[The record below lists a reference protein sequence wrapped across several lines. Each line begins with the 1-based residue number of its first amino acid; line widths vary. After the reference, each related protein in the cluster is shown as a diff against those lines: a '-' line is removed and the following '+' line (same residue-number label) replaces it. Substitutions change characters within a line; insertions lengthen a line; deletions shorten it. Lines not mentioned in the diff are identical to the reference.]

1 VDEASDRFEE
11 AWETGQRP
19 AIEAYLTGAP
29 EPERSVLLHELL
41 VLELGYR
48 RRGGETPTPAEY
60 CHRFP
65 DHLALIQHAFE
76 KAGMLTGSVAAPAAA
91 YSDAPHE
98 SALPR
103 CGTHP
108 GADSSAIDLPAVPG
122 YRVLH
127 EIARGGMG
135 RVLAAYDL
143 GLDRDVALKIL
154 LPGANSDRFV
164 RESKITARLPHPGIP
179 PVHALGTLA
188 DGSPFLAMKLI
199 AGHTLVEEMKRADR
213 PRLLQAFLQV
223 CQAVGFAHSR
233 GIIHRDLKPPNVMVG
248 AFGEVQVMDWGL
260 AKEVAGRK
268 VADEPRSS
276 EPLTVPLAGTDP
288 NQTTDDRAAAAS
300 TDVRTE
306 AGTVLGTPSYMAP
319 EQARG
324 ETTDARA
331 DVFALGG
338 ILCAILTGKPPFSGK
353 SSLQVIECAAAADLA
368 EAHARLDGCGADAEV
383 IALCRRCLS
392 PNPADRPTDG
402 RAVADELTAY
412 LNGVQERLRA
422 AEIAGAEANER
433 AKAER
438 RTRRL
443 QMIAA
448 SLLLFV
454 LAGGIVGTSIGLVK
468 AKRAQEQ
475 AEFAEGEEKKRA
487 DELQK
492 VSGFQAQMLHQVDAT
507 NAGVH
512 LTADLRARHASALEK
527 NKLPDAEKAARIA
540 AFEREL
546 VMVNS
551 TDAAVAMLDRT
562 VLTPAVEAIGSQFA
576 DQPLVEASLRTTL
589 GTVYQKLGRAREA
602 LALYQRAYDI
612 RAASLGDDHLDTLAS
627 RSGIGQELGELQQL
641 AEAERIVRAT
651 LAAYERVLGE
661 DHKETLDTKS
671 LLALQ
676 MNYQGKYDES
686 EAITRDVLE
695 RRRRLLGP
703 DHVDTLGTMNELG
716 RFLMSCGKYA
726 DAEKVLRETVDAQRR
741 VGDPGLAATLGNLG
755 VVLTRQK
762 EFAAAEPYLR
772 EALEIRRRTL
782 GDDHPLTVSN
792 TTNLAA
798 LIMDMDKL
806 AEAEP
811 LAREALAKCRR
822 IFGDEHAST
831 LKAMNTLGQ
840 VLFRLNRF
848 TETKPLYREA
858 LTTGRRV
865 LGENH
870 PDVIIWIANM
880 GFVLQRLGRSA
891 EAEPYFREAID
902 KNRRTLGE
910 THPYTLTM
918 TKNLVDLLRQQGKLA
933 DAEAVL
939 RPALESVRRVQ
950 GEDHPET
957 LRMTRNLADMLRQ
970 RNKLADAE
978 SLIRPVLETVRRK
991 EGEDHPETIAM
1002 LSYFGGVLRDEGKL
1016 DQAEIC
1022 FQQALDANRR
1032 RFGDEHA
1039 NTLTAILRMGSLRV
1053 AQGKYS
1059 EALAVLTP
1067 IEGKVLKIIPGN
1079 MGVLRN
1085 ASLKGLLGKAR
1096 MGLAKEAAEFELAE
1110 ASLLEAQSVFAKI
1123 RGEKDIETR
1132 EWTRGLAD
1140 LYSAWDKAEPGKGYD
1155 AKAAAW
1161 KAKLPKEAA
1170 PPSQEKM

>member
-1 VDEASDRFEE
+1 MNEPHDLNVYADSPSAPGDSARAADRTIIDHVRGSAS
-11 AWETGQRP
+11 TGH
-19 AIEAYLTGAP
+19 
-29 EPERSVLLHELL
+29 V
-41 VLELGYR
+41 
-48 RRGGETPTPAEY
+48 
-60 CHRFP
+60 
-65 DHLALIQHAFE
+65 HAN
-76 KAGMLTGSVAAPAAA
+76 A
-91 YSDAPHE
+91 DAPT
-98 SALPR
+98 S
-103 CGTHP
+103 
-108 GADSSAIDLPAVPG
+108 DLPSVPG
-122 YRVLH
+122 YRVLR

-135 RVLAAYDL
+135 RVLGAFDL
-143 GLDRDVALKIL
+143 GLEREVVLKVL
-154 LPGANSDRFV
+154 LPGAPADRFV

-199 AGHTLVEEMKRADR
+199 DGQTLAVEMKSGDR
-213 PRLLQAFLQV
+213 PRLVQMFTQV

-233 GIIHRDLKPPNVMVG
+233 GVIHRDLKPANVMVG

-260 AKEVAGRK
+260 AKDIGAPK
-268 VADEPRSS
+268 LPDEPKSPEALPQTSLDMNTRTIDYKPSGES
-276 EPLTVPLAGTDP
+276 NDDQTQAG
-288 NQTTDDRAAAAS
+288 Q
-300 TDVRTE
+300 VM
-306 AGTVLGTPSYMAP
+306 GTPAYMAP

-324 ETTDARA
+324 EATDCRA

-338 ILCAILTGKPPFSGK
+338 ILCAILTGKPPFSGT
-353 SSLQVIECAAAADLA
+353 SSAEVIRRAAAADLV
-368 EAHARLDGCGADAEV
+368 EAHARLEGCGADAEV
-383 IALCRRCLS
+383 MALCRRCLS
-392 PNPADRPTDG
+392 PNPADRPIDG

-422 AEIAGAEANER
+422 AEIAGAQANER

-448 SLLLFV
+448 SLLLLV

-468 AKRAQEQ
+468 ARRAQEQ
-475 AEFAEGEEKKRA
+475 AEFAKGEEKKRA

-492 VSGFQAQMLHQVDAT
+492 VSGFQAKMLQKVDAT
-507 NAGVH
+507 SAGVN
-512 LTADLRARHASALEK
+512 LVADLRARHAAALEK
-527 NKLPDAEKAARIA
+527 NKLSEAEKAARNA

-562 VLTPAVEAIGSQFA
+562 VLTPAVDAIGAQFA
-576 DQPLVEASLRTTL
+576 DQPLVDASLRTTL

-612 RAASLGDDHLDTLAS
+612 RSASLGDDHLDSLAS
-627 RSGIGQELGELQQL
+627 QSGIGRELGELQQL
-641 AEAERIVRAT
+641 AEAERVVRAT
-651 LAAYERVLGE
+651 LATYERVLGE

-703 DHVDTLGTMNELG
+703 DHVDTLGTMSDLG
-716 RFLMSCGKYA
+716 RLLMDRGKYA
-726 DAEKVLRETVDAQRR
+726 DAVKVLRESVDAQKRA
-741 VGDPGLAATLGNLG
+741 GDPALAGTLTNLG
-755 VVLTRQK
+755 LVLTRRR
-762 EFAAAEPYLR
+762 EFTAAEPYLR
-772 EALEIRRRTL
+772 EALETRRRTL
-782 GDDHPLTVSN
+782 GEDHPLTASIAS
-792 TTNLAA
+792 NLAA
-798 LIMDMDKL
+798 VIMDMDKL

-811 LAREALAKCRR
+811 LAREALAKSRL
-822 IFGDEHAST
+822 IFGAEHATT
-831 LKAMNTLGQ
+831 LKSMNTLGQ

-848 TETKPLYREA
+848 TETEPLYREA

-880 GFVLQRLGRSA
+880 GVVLQRLGRSA
-891 EAEPYFREAID
+891 EAEPYFREALD

-918 TKNLVDLLRQQGKLA
+918 TANLVDLLRRQGKLA

-939 RPALESVRRVQ
+939 REALQSVRRVQ

-957 LRMTRNLADMLRQ
+957 VSMTRNLADMLRQ
-970 RNKLADAE
+970 QRKLADAE
-978 SLIRPVLETVRRK
+978 ALMRPVLEAVRRK
-991 EGEDHPETIAM
+991 QGADHPETIAL

-1016 DQAEIC
+1016 DEAQTC

-1032 RFGDEHA
+1032 RFGDEHV

-1059 EALAVLTP
+1059 DALAVLTP
-1067 IEGKVLKIIPGN
+1067 IEGKVVKIIPGSV
-1079 MGVLRN
+1079 GVLRN

-1096 MGLAKEAAEFELAE
+1096 MGLAKEPAEFKLAE
-1110 ASLLEAQSVFAKI
+1110 TNLIEAQSIFAKV
-1123 RGEKDIETR
+1123 RGDKDIETR
-1132 EWTRGLAD
+1132 EWARGLMD
-1140 LYSAWDKAEPGKGYD
+1140 LYTAWDKAEPSKGHG

-1161 KAKLPKEAA
+1161 KAKLPKAAA
-1170 PPSQEKM
+1170 PPLQEKK